1 MNKRSDLLLM
11 FAVQVVMLMMTL
23 PFLVPVHY
31 WLLPTFWSEWLALFL
46 GAMLVGLLGLS
57 RYRTAQSFTPG
68 MHLPLLSWLFLLGAI
83 YAWLQPE
90 WVSVPYAEHAELFA
104 WYLCLAAAL
113 VWAGG
118 VMRERLGLERVAVLT
133 ARAILI
139 GALLMATTGL
149 MQWLGWSAQ
158 LAPWVV
164 NGIVAGRVTG
174 NLAQPN
180 LYANYLVLGMLAA
193 AYLFRTGNL
202 ARYRFALCLLFLAP
216 MLELSTSRSALLT
229 LVGLFLFVLVW
240 TWRNRDL
247 SGDEHVFSA
256 ECLRRW
262 LALMAGIVIL
272 VLVVGPVVAELRA
285 LWPGGIGERSGSVGR
300 VLDVSSENASKTNLL
315 RPLFWDKAWS
325 MFLSAPWSGVGL
337 GGFSWNFY
345 NIDPRW
351 ITTPLYGT
359 ESNAHNV
366 FMHLLAETGLP
377 GVIWLLSLPIAVVV
391 VLSRYAQRR
400 KIAMAGAGAGEQG
413 AGLSGADNAMIWI
426 VLVLLAQALHSMVE
440 FPLWHAFFLCLLA
453 FVAGLLYPPAVKPV
467 AHPARAVLTPTQ
479 RTAKWLNDE
488 RAGGGRLW
496 PMVAVGFSAAA
507 IALLVLHGKTFWDFH
522 RVASIS
528 RGLQVDVVGA
538 SEVREMRRSL
548 MVPFVDIGLAL
559 AIPLD
564 GKDLP
569 IKLSFSEKVVH
580 YWPTAALVHRHIV
593 LLAQAGRDGEALA
606 LLARVR
612 KMVPESEL
620 ALRQLVEDL
629 PAEALPGASPLRAAL
644 DSATQ

>member
-1 MNKRSDLLLM
+1 M

-46 GAMLVGLLGLS
+46 GAMLVGLLGLG

-68 MHLPLLSWLFLLGAI
+68 MHLPLLSWLLLLGAI

-90 WVSVPYAEHAELFA
+90 WVAVPYAEHAELFA

-118 VMRERLGLERVAVLT
+118 VMRERMGLETVALMT

-139 GALLMATTGL
+139 GALLMASTGL

-164 NGIVAGRVTG
+164 DGTSAGRVTG

-180 LYANYLVLGMLAA
+180 LYANYLVLGMLSAV
-193 AYLFRTGNL
+193 YLWRAGALGQHQFV
-202 ARYRFALCLLFLAP
+202 LCLIFLVA
-216 MLELSTSRSALLT
+216 MLSFATSRAALFMLGGL
-229 LVGLFLFVLVW
+229 LVFVLVW
-240 TWRNRDL
+240 WWRSRKL
-247 SGDEHVFSA
+247 PSSSCAFGGV
-256 ECLRRW
+256 LVRGW
-262 LALMAGIVIL
+262 LIAMLATVSL
-272 VLVVGPVVAELRA
+272 VLLAGPVVAELRSI
-285 LWPGGIGERSGSVGR
+285 WPGAIGERDGSVSR
-300 VLDVSSENASKTNLL
+300 VLEISNVNAGHLARL
-315 RPLFWDKAWS
+315 LFWDKAWT
-325 MFLSAPWSGVGL
+325 MFLSAPLSGVGL

-345 NIDPRW
+345 NIDPIW
-351 ITTPLYGT
+351 ITTPLHGT
-359 ESNAHNV
+359 ENNAHNV

-377 GVIWLLSLPIAVVV
+377 GALWLLSLLLAVVIA
-391 VLSRYAQRR
+391 LRRYARQRNS
-400 KIAMAGAGAGEQG
+400 AAVGSAVSNEGG
-413 AGLSGADNAMIWI
+413 GLSGADNAMIWI
-426 VLVLLAQALHSMVE
+426 VLVLLAEALHSLVE

-453 FVAGLLYPPAVKPV
+453 FVAGLLYPPLNKVAAKPAPAAV
-467 AHPARAVLTPTQ
+467 TPTQ

-496 PMVAVGFSAAA
+496 PMAAVGFSAAA

-528 RGLQVDVVGA
+528 RGLQVDVVGP

-548 MVPFVDIGLAL
+548 LVPFVDIGLAL

-564 GKDLP
+564 GKDLS

-593 LLAQAGRDGEALA
+593 LLAQAGRDAEALS
-606 LLARVR
+606 LLARVY
-612 KMVPESEL
+612 KMVPDSIPE
-620 ALRQLVEDL
+620 LRQLMESI
-629 PAEALPGASPLRAAL
+629 PTEALSGASPLRAAL
-644 DSATQ
+644 RAVVQ